1 MRVIVTFLS
10 RVAEF
15 LTSWDPSQAV
25 SPFYERQDDL
35 EKGVRPVLIR
45 QESGTPAA
53 PTGREEVKSPSG
65 EAWGDRGTLMKQAP
79 NFNIFKHM
87 LT

>member
-1 MRVIVTFLS
+1 MTVTFLS
-10 RVAEF
+10 GVAEF

-53 PTGREEVKSPSG
+53 PTGREEVKSPLG
-65 EAWGDRGTLMKQAP
+65 KPGGDGGTLMKQAP
-79 NFNIFKHM
+79 DFNIFKHT